1 MIIISH
7 LHAIA
12 GGAIIKIRR
21 CLFVMSE
28 QNKSLNF
35 WPTVEN
41 GNGLDKK
48 VFSQKASLAFGQ
60 AVRIVRS
67 KMGVSQ
73 EGLAYKA
80 EIQRSYMG
88 EIERGEKNP
97 SLAIILR
104 IAMALDIST
113 TVLLAEMEIL
123 LKIK

>member
-1 MIIISH
+1 MNLKAFGIVER
-7 LHAIA
+7 
-12 GGAIIKIRR
+12 KRR
-21 CLFVMSE
+21 L
-28 QNKSLNF
+28 L
-35 WPTVEN
+35 
-41 GNGLDKK
+41 
-48 VFSQKASLAFGQ
+48 SLAFGQ

-67 KMGVSQ
+67 KLGVSQ

-113 TVLLAEMEIL
+113 TVLLAEMEII